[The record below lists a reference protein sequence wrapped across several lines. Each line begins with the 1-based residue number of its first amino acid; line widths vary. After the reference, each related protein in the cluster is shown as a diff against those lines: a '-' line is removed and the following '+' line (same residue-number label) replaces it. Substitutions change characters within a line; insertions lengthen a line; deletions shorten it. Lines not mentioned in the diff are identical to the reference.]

1 MPDAAYCNAKNDIEA
16 SVNPQE
22 GSHPPAGFAGD
33 FAIKAFVRTGCK
45 LPSISLMRR
54 AFTPFLR
61 NIESSVVVPKPI
73 IMPATPKSGLP
84 PFAFRTLFSHSY
96 SLSLSLSLSL
106 LPSFSLSLSLGFSG
120 SIVSV
125 IRFIIIASSS
135 YFCRFRRILRCFA
148 SSNVSTKSA
157 AKSRREMRLGENQ
170 KSY

>member
-33 FAIKAFVRTGCK
+33 FAIKAFVRIGCK

-73 IMPATPKSGLP
+73 IMPATPKSGP
-84 PFAFRTLFSHSY
+84 THQSV
-96 SLSLSLSLSL
+96 
-106 LPSFSLSLSLGFSG
+106 
-120 SIVSV
+120 SIVPDSP
-125 IRFIIIASSS
+125 
-135 YFCRFRRILRCFA
+135 
-148 SSNVSTKSA
+148 TK
-157 AKSRREMRLGENQ
+157 KNPIGPENTLINC
-170 KSY
+170 SDSGL